1 MIHSKNLQELE
12 EDVKEK
18 HVRFDKVYMNIAK
31 EIATLSHAIRS
42 KVGAVLVKDGNII
55 AFGYNGT
62 PSGFDNCC
70 EIKTYQEVDPLIDVK
85 ELHDDPRM
93 IIKRDNQSKLYPFR
107 DSGGRYNLVTKPEV
121 LHAEMNCI
129 LKAAKTGHAVKGAT
143 LYVTLSPCI
152 ECSKYILQS
161 GVSKVVYLTEYRNK
175 AGIDL
180 LSQFIK
186 IEKYE
191 GVQ

>member
-1 MIHSKNLQELE
+1 MTHSKNLQDLE
-12 EDVKEK
+12 AEVKEK
-18 HVRFDKVYMNIAK
+18 QTRFDKVYINIAK
-31 EIATLSHAIRS
+31 EIATLSHAERS
-42 KVGAVLVKDGNII
+42 KVGAILVKDGNII

-70 EIKTYQEVDPLIDVK
+70 EIKTYEEVDPIVDVK
-85 ELHDDPRM
+85 ELQDDPRV
-93 IIKRDNQSKLYPFR
+93 IIRKDRDSKLYPLR

-129 LKAAKTGHAVKGAT
+129 LKAAKTGHAVKGST

-161 GVSKVVYLTEYRNK
+161 GVAKVIYLNEYRNK

-186 IEKYE
+186 IEKHE
-191 GVQ
+191 GI